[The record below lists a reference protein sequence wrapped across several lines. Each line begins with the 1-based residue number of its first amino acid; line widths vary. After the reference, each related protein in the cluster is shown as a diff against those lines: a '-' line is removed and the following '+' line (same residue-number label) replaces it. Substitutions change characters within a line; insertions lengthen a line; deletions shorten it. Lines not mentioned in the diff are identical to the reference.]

1 MDEFNLTDRFSGEMN
16 ERMPLPRKKKR
27 KTIPGTGMEKPKVR
41 FEDEEEMGFGP
52 LAEGLEDEEEDLGGE
67 ENPFDEILKD
77 MQGGSASERRAK
89 EKRKKAKAN
98 PRRFGDVS
106 LRAEFLDRM

>member
-16 ERMPLPRKKKR
+16 ERMPMPRKKKR

-52 LAEGLEDEEEDLGGE
+52 LAEGLEDEEDIEESPNFEDLVSRLEGE
-67 ENPFDEILKD
+67 
-77 MQGGSASERRAK
+77 SASAGRARAK
-89 EKRKKAKAN
+89 RKAKAKS
-98 PRRFGDVS
+98 RFGNDS
-106 LRAEFLDRM
+106 LRAEFADRE